1 MAWEVEVSDEFR
13 DWYEALDEQEQASVT
28 FSVDLLRIDGPALG
42 RPHVDTVKG
51 SRHANMKELRVQH
64 QGKPWRVL
72 FAFDPRRMAYLILAG
87 DKKGD
92 PRWYQVNVPKA
103 DAIYD
108 RHLHE
113 IRQGGAYGSQ
123 MG

>member
-13 DWYEALDEQEQASVT
+13 DWYEALEEEEQDSVT
-28 FSVDLLRIDGPALG
+28 FSVELLRIDGPRLG
-42 RPHVDTVKG
+42 RPHVDTVKS

-64 QGKPWRVL
+64 VGKPWRIL

-87 DKKGD
+87 DKTGD
-92 PRWYQVNVPKA
+92 PRWYEVQVPKA

-108 RHLHE
+108 RHLRE
-113 IRQGGAYGSQ
+113 IQ
-123 MG
+123 